1 MTEPSLQAPT
11 TGVDDILAANDGYR
25 LRVRVLNEQG
35 LHARPAARLSQEA
48 QKFGCSIHLRHD
60 GEAVDAKSILDIL
73 TMAAGHGSELEL
85 HADGPDALD
94 ALRHLRALFHNRF
107 R

>member
-1 MTEPSLQAPT
+1 MQAPT

-48 QKFGCSIHLRHD
+48 QKYACSIHLRHD
-60 GEAVDAKSILDIL
+60 GENVDAKSILDIL

-85 HADGPDALD
+85 HAHGPDALD
-94 ALRHLRALFHNRF
+94 ALRHLRELFHNRF